1 MSSIAIA
8 PFEEAQSVAAT
19 TSPTKT
25 MNQRR
30 WENFKKNRRGFYS
43 CWILLGLFALSMASE
58 LVAND
63 KPLILSLHGEWYF
76 PVLFTYTETEFGGR
90 FPTEAVYKDPYL
102 IDLIESEGGW
112 MLWPLIRFTNNSLD
126 MFIID
131 AAPAPP
137 SADHIF
143 GTDDSS
149 QDVFAKAIYG
159 FRLSIVFGLC
169 LTVCGSLIGI
179 AAGAI
184 QGYFGGWVDLVFQRL
199 IEIWAGMPILF
210 LLIILSSLVEPNP
223 YWLFGLLL
231 LFSWMALVGLV
242 RAEFL
247 RARNFE
253 YVKAARALGVSN
265 GKIMIKHVLPNA
277 TVAALTMVPFLLVG
291 SITLLTSLDFIGF
304 GLSEEYP
311 SLGRLMQQGKN
322 NLQAPWLG
330 LTAFF
335 TLSIMLTL
343 LIFIGEAVRDA
354 LDPRKAL
361 A

>member
-1 MSSIAIA
+1 MTELAETIMDSLAELTRERPMFMHFDSIGLLYLDKTNQDRLECFDAILNG
-8 PFEEAQSVAAT
+8 VAGKGGNLIIPAYSYSFCRQEVFNVDG
-19 TSPTKT
+19 SPTT
-25 MNQRR
+25 
-30 WENFKKNRRGFYS
+30 
-43 CWILLGLFALSMASE
+43 LG
-58 LVAND
+58 
-63 KPLILSLHGEWYF
+63 
-76 PVLFTYTETEFGGR
+76 
-90 FPTEAVYKDPYL
+90 DP
-102 IDLIESEGGW
+102 
-112 MLWPLIRFTNNSLD
+112 
-126 MFIID
+126 
-131 AAPAPP
+131 
-137 SADHIF
+137 H
-143 GTDDSS
+143 
-149 QDVFAKAIYG
+149 
-159 FRLSIVFGLC
+159 
-169 LTVCGSLIGI
+169 
-179 AAGAI
+179 
-184 QGYFGGWVDLVFQRL
+184 
-199 IEIWAGMPILF
+199 
-210 LLIILSSLVEPNP
+210 
-223 YWLFGLLL
+223 
-231 LFSWMALVGLV
+231 
-242 RAEFL
+242 EFL